1 MLFPYDTQ
9 AELTPSAV
17 KIQRENLK
25 QFELA
30 NFDKIAI
37 DQLIANR
44 TAFYDQFLLHL
55 WRYFKFADNP
65 TLSLIAVGGYGRQEM
80 FPLSDLD
87 ILILTEQVPSE
98 ALQETLGQFVQFFMG
113 LRF

>member
-37 DQLIANR
+37 DQLIANG
-44 TAFYDQFLLHL
+44 TAFYDQFLLNL
-55 WRYFKFADNP
+55 WRRASSNRGV
-65 TLSLIAVGGYGRQEM
+65 TGNTRSICA
-80 FPLSDLD
+80 
-87 ILILTEQVPSE
+87 I
-98 ALQETLGQFVQFFMG
+98 FMG